1 MAYLI
6 SEKTKAW
13 TFGSFSLQARL
24 DVGHDENNPPI
35 FNVVPDLNQ
44 AVEIQYEGL
53 QFSARFIENDKP
65 SNEAQ
70 RDLNTP
76 DDLASRKLG
85 PAPEPPIQIWCKPQQ
100 GLATVEQLSTII
112 SRIAKEYMELMD
124 TQKKTVRSRYEYSAS
139 GKWTRVCN
147 LPDIRGLETV
157 ALPREHETLLERS
170 LDSFENS
177 KDFYARIGSPWRKGI
192 LLYGC
197 PGTGKTSLVFA
208 IASALKRDIY
218 FMNLN
223 NIDTDSELL
232 SAFSS
237 IPRKSVVV
245 FEDIDAMT
253 PVLHRRDTQFLNE
266 KEEKFGLSSMLG
278 VLDGHTLE
286 EGIIFIMTTN
296 YVDKLDPALT
306 RPGRMDLHLELK
318 YATHYQMKHIFRLVT
333 EIDLEHIYPDFEQ
346 EIPEFV
352 LPPSEVMQCMVLLR
366 NSTHLIPEHLR
377 ELVTNKGIS
386 LTQVA

>member
-1 MAYLI
+1 LY
-6 SEKTKAW
+6 
-13 TFGSFSLQARL
+13 FFS
-24 DVGHDENNPPI
+24 I
-35 FNVVPDLNQ
+35 T

-208 IASALKRDIY
+208 IA
-218 FMNLN
+218 
-223 NIDTDSELL
+223 
-232 SAFSS
+232 
-237 IPRKSVVV
+237 
-245 FEDIDAMT
+245 
-253 PVLHRRDTQFLNE
+253 
-266 KEEKFGLSSMLG
+266 
-278 VLDGHTLE
+278 
-286 EGIIFIMTTN
+286 
-296 YVDKLDPALT
+296 
-306 RPGRMDLHLELK
+306 
-318 YATHYQMKHIFRLVT
+318 
-333 EIDLEHIYPDFEQ
+333 
-346 EIPEFV
+346 
-352 LPPSEVMQCMVLLR
+352 
-366 NSTHLIPEHLR
+366 
-377 ELVTNKGIS
+377 
-386 LTQVA
+386 

>member
-13 TFGSFSLQARL
+13 TFGSFSLHARL
-24 DVGHDENNPPI
+24 DAGHDENNPPI

-44 AVEIQYEGL
+44 GKHSVEIQYEGL
-53 QFSARFIENDKP
+53 RFNARFIENNKP
-65 SNEAQ
+65 SSEAQ
-70 RDLNTP
+70 RELNTP

-85 PAPEPPIQIWCKPQQ
+85 PIPEPPIEIWCKPQH
-100 GLATVEQLSTII
+100 GLATVEQLSNII
-112 SRIAKEYMELMD
+112 TKIAKEYMELMD
-124 TQKKTVRSRYEYSAS
+124 AQKKTIRSRYEYSAS

-147 LPDIRGLETV
+147 LPNIRGLETV
-157 ALPREHETLLERS
+157 ALPQEYETLLQRS

-208 IASALKRDIY
+208 IASALRRDIY

-237 IPRKSVVV
+237 IPSKSIVV
-245 FEDIDAMT
+245 FEDIDTMT
-253 PVLHRRDTQFLNE
+253 PVLHRRDNQFIND

-296 YVDKLDPALT
+296 YMDKLDPALT

-333 EIDLEHIYPDFEQ
+333 ESELEHVYPGFEQ

-366 NSTHLIPEHLR
+366 NSTHLIPDHLR
-377 ELVTNKGIS
+377 ELVRNKR
-386 LTQVA
+386 L